1 MTDVLRGLARFA
13 SDAQF
18 EDLPEAIVHEAKRV
32 LLDSI
37 GCALASLSSEKGRMC
52 VALSKRLGGPA
63 EASIIGVSG
72 KVSCNNA
79 VLANGELINAMD
91 YDALVIPG
99 GHVSPYVVPPILAI
113 AEHTGAGGRDLI
125 LATVLAHEVAMRIT
139 RGMSPMI
146 KVIPQGPDA
155 QRYEWTTPYGGSRF
169 NVGAAAGV
177 GRLLKLDENKM
188 VHALGLSGHH
198 TQVPTHTKL
207 SYSIPTPMV
216 KYGTP
221 GWQGTGAIIAALLA
235 EMGYLGDETLF
246 DGESGLWRF
255 TGSDKWE
262 PEMVL
267 EGIDD
272 DWLFSEQQYKPY
284 PCCRV
289 FHSSL
294 DLFYKLVE
302 QHRLT
307 AENIEAIRV
316 FGPQYCEKPH
326 LQNTHI
332 RSAIDAQFSAAYTF
346 SVAAHGV
353 RIGAEW
359 QDEATMRDSKILAF
373 MEKVSCTV
381 HPEYTRR
388 PLKDRLMSLGRI
400 EVDAKGQTYT
410 DEASYASGTPRPGFQ
425 IEDSALVD
433 KFRHN
438 AERVLPREKIDQAI
452 ATLMQ
457 LDAVPNVSDLA
468 ELITP

>member
-1 MTDVLRGLARFA
+1 MTDVLRGLARFS

-32 LLDSI
+32 LLDSL
-37 GCALASLSSEKGRMC
+37 GCALASISSEKGRMC
-52 VALSKRLGGPA
+52 IALSKRLGGPE

-99 GHVSPYVVPPILAI
+99 GHVSPYVVPPVLAI
-113 AEHTGAGGRDLI
+113 AEQSGASGKDLI
-125 LATVLAHEVAMRIT
+125 LATVVAHEVAMRIT

-146 KVIPQGPDA
+146 QVIPEGPDA
-155 QRYEWTTPYGGSRF
+155 QRYEWTTPYGGSRY

-177 GRLLKLDENKM
+177 GWLLKLDEDRM

-198 TQVPTHTKL
+198 TQVPTHAKL

-221 GWQGTGAIIAALLA
+221 GWQGTGAIISAYLA
-235 EMGYLGDETLF
+235 EIGYLGDETLF
-246 DGESGLWRF
+246 DGASGFWRF
-255 TGSDKWE
+255 TGSDKWV
-262 PEMVL
+262 PEKVL
-267 EGIDD
+267 EGIGH

-289 FHSSL
+289 LHSSL
-294 DLFYKLVE
+294 ALFYRLVE
-302 QHRLT
+302 RHRLT
-307 AENIEAIRV
+307 PENIESIKV
-316 FGPQYCEKPH
+316 WGPQYCEKPH

-332 RSAIDAQFSAAYTF
+332 RSAIDAQFSAAYNF

-353 RIGAEW
+353 EIGPEW
-359 QDEATMRDSKILAF
+359 QDEETMRDPKILSF
-373 MEKVSCTV
+373 MEKITCNV

-388 PLKDRLMSLGRI
+388 PLKDPLMSLGRI
-400 EVDAKGQTYT
+400 EVVANGETYT
-410 DEASYASGTPRPGFQ
+410 DETSFAYGTPRPGFE

-438 AERVLPREKIDQAI
+438 AVRVLTRQKIDKAV
-452 ATLMQ
+452 AALMQ
-457 LDAVPNVSDLA
+457 LETVPNVSDLVG
-468 ELITP
+468 LITP